1 MQLKKLQKISREREK
16 KGMYMYNT
24 PPAKSIVPTTFVS
37 ASNLRKSDFK
47 IINNMQWLN
56 SFAFDN
62 KSRSSRA
69 SFEKKNVSKL
79 HGLKC
84 WKNAKKWGKIFVFS
98 DRII

>member
-1 MQLKKLQKISREREK
+1 
-16 KGMYMYNT
+16 MYNT

-69 SFEKKNVSKL
+69 SFEKKKRIQTAWPEML
-79 HGLKC
+79 EKC
-84 WKNAKKWGKIFVFS
+84 
-98 DRII
+98 